1 MGRIVAGIAARPVFT
16 PAEDCP
22 YPVPERTGNQ
32 VENGVYHVLLEG
44 RRIGPYDRRTI
55 IGMRVKKALT
65 SEHVLV
71 GADGMQLTV
80 AELVRQGQQADSSF
94 GPSEM
99 SRLSSSYSVVQG
111 IHAARLLE
119 VEGKGHT
126 IPPFKGE
133 LEVRVQTKVLRV
145 SGRYREGL
153 AWKEDRVKFPLQ
165 DIAHARLRGTVVDMW
180 MRVPD
185 RAGMQRV
192 RLDLLTHEAAGD
204 LAESLPFAAPWP
216 GSEPLAGRPQ
226 TGASAVHPMLWA
238 LLVTAAIAVGGV
250 LVWMLA
256 HRA

>member
-1 MGRIVAGIAARPVFT
+1 V
-16 PAEDCP
+16 D
-22 YPVPERTGNQ
+22 NS
-32 VENGVYHVLLEG
+32 VYHVLLEG

-55 IGMRVKKALT
+55 VGMRVKKALT

-71 GADGMQLTV
+71 GADGMQTTV
-80 AELVRQGQQADSSF
+80 GELVRGQQSDSGF
-94 GPSEM
+94 GPSEN

-111 IHAARLLE
+111 IHAAQLLE
-119 VEGKGHT
+119 IEGKGHV

-145 SGRYREGL
+145 SGRFREGL

-180 MRVPD
+180 IRVPD
-185 RAGMQRV
+185 RAGMQRIS
-192 RLDLLTHEAAGD
+192 LDLLTPDAAGD

-226 TGASAVHPMLWA
+226 AGASAVHPLLWA
-238 LLVTAAIAVGGV
+238 GLVTAAIAVGGV
-250 LVWMLA
+250 LVYMLT
-256 HRA
+256 HRV